1 MTKIYALGFIY
12 QVLRQSLILFF
23 VYGLVNLIG
32 LTIPIEH
39 AWVVT
44 FIIIFTL
51 RFIIDWLDSAN
62 EVAYKMIQ
70 SQVEEGSS
78 KEIKELLEKLEEEE
92 RNKKG
97 WH

>member
-1 MTKIYALGFIY
+1 MTKIYAVGFIY

-62 EVAYKMIQ
+62 EVAYKMIL
-70 SQVEEGSS
+70 SQVEEEGSS
-78 KEIKELLEKLEEEE
+78 EEIKELLEKLEEK
-92 RNKKG
+92 RNKKD
-97 WH
+97 

>member
-1 MTKIYALGFIY
+1 MTKIYAVGFIY

-62 EVAYKMIQ
+62 EVAYKMIL
-70 SQVEEGSS
+70 SQVEEEGSS
-78 KEIKELLEKLEEEE
+78 EEIKELLEKLEEK

>member
-1 MTKIYALGFIY
+1 MTKIYTVGFIY

-62 EVAYKMIQ
+62 EVAYKMIL

-78 KEIKELLEKLEEEE
+78 EEIKELLEKLEEK

-97 WH
+97 

>member
-1 MTKIYALGFIY
+1 MTKIYAVGFIY

-62 EVAYKMIQ
+62 EVAYKMIL
-70 SQVEEGSS
+70 SQVEEEGSS
-78 KEIKELLEKLEEEE
+78 EEIKELLEKLEEK
-92 RNKKG
+92 RNKKD

>member
-1 MTKIYALGFIY
+1 MTKIYTVGFIY

-70 SQVEEGSS
+70 EKVNEEGSS
-78 KEIKELLEKLEEEE
+78 KEIKELLEKLEEEK
-92 RNKKG
+92 NKKG

>member
-1 MTKIYALGFIY
+1 MTKIYTVGFIY

-51 RFIIDWLDSAN
+51 RFIIDWLVSAN
-62 EVAYKMIQ
+62 EVAYKMIL
-70 SQVEEGSS
+70 SQVEEEGSS
-78 KEIKELLEKLEEEE
+78 EEIKELLEKLEEK

-97 WH
+97 

>member
-1 MTKIYALGFIY
+1 MTKIYAVGFIY

-62 EVAYKMIQ
+62 EVAYKMIL
-70 SQVEEGSS
+70 SQVEEEGSS
-78 KEIKELLEKLEEEE
+78 EEIKELLEKLEEK

-97 WH
+97 

>member
-78 KEIKELLEKLEEEE
+78 KEIKELLEKLEEE

-97 WH
+97 

>member
-1 MTKIYALGFIY
+1 MTKIYTVGFIY

-39 AWVVT
+39 TWVVT
-44 FIIIFTL
+44 FIIIFAL
-51 RFIIDWLDSAN
+51 RFIIDWIDSSN
-62 EVAYKMIQ
+62 EVAYKMIL
-70 SQVEEGSS
+70 SQVEEEGSS
-78 KEIKELLEKLEEEE
+78 EEIKELLEKLEEK

-97 WH
+97 

>member
-78 KEIKELLEKLEEEE
+78 KEIKELLEKLEEE